1 MTESSPTT
9 NRRNEPDWA
18 SLNDI
23 NFLLYNRFAHP
34 LNAALSAIE
43 LSESPDTTGFSAE
56 WWRNRAKDKIA
67 STLSIVMAWS
77 WLIQYKNGM
86 ALPRQAIR
94 PVSLDETIQW
104 LSQKLKMS
112 ERDSAELTS
121 IMLSANQETLYEALL
136 LLYSVALSQGSGVK
150 VSWDAY
156 LDRVNFTIG
165 FKRRNEI
172 APISD
177 IERLIQ
183 SFKSHWRS
191 QLTAFELR
199 LAQNFLEL
207 NNIDLTFEDSGDRA
221 QFRFTI
227 ARMPDQVKQIV
238 SVKEDGKVGPEKPT
252 EEFLSM
258 ADPTL
263 HSDTDTIVLQSSVEL
278 DDSSEIWSDE
288 TRVKTLR
295 TAQAAPPPSEALS
308 EWRSFM
314 EYESVDWESVG
325 FINKY
330 AYQRLTNPV
339 IKALGHL
346 DTIRHSNGQ
355 GDVRELS
362 VNNAE
367 RHLEMLIVSMKSLA
381 VLTRWKVTH
390 EIDVPDRP
398 IKPHEIPPWLK
409 TTLGQHTTLDFKH
422 TMGLLVNSDTLYEA
436 LLLITNVTRN
446 IGTLEQI
453 ILRDAKNGKGVW
465 LRFIFVPPKDRR
477 YKSKLDVLDSFVRS
491 NPMGEDLATQFSVAD
506 DLFKANGTKMV
517 LQENMKTN
525 QQAFAVLLPAKSLE
539 TPPAEAPEASE
550 KKKTDKKKTAKV
562 PMIKADDTNGP

>member
-1 MTESSPTT
+1 MTESSPIT
-9 NRRNEPDWA
+9 NRRNEPDWV

-43 LSESPDTTGFSAE
+43 LAESPDTTGFSAE

-94 PVSLDETIQW
+94 PISLDETIQW
-104 LSQKLKMS
+104 LSQKLKMN
-112 ERDSAELTS
+112 DSDAAELTS
-121 IMLSANQETLYEALL
+121 IILSANQETLHEALL
-136 LLYSVALSQGSGVK
+136 LLYSVALSQGTGVK

-156 LDRVNFTIG
+156 VDRVNFTIG
-165 FKRRNEI
+165 FKRRNEV

-183 SFKSHWRS
+183 SFKAHWRS

-207 NNIDLTFEDSGDRA
+207 NNISLTFEDSGDRA
-221 QFRFTI
+221 QFCLTI
-227 ARMPDQVKQIV
+227 PRMSDPNKQIV
-238 SVKEDGKVGPEKPT
+238 SGKEDGKIDQEKT
-252 EEFLSM
+252 NEESLSP
-258 ADPTL
+258 ADTPL
-263 HSDTDTIVLQSSVEL
+263 NMDTDTIILQSSVEL
-278 DDSSEIWSDE
+278 DDSSEVWTDE

-295 TAQAAPPPSEALS
+295 TPQAAPSPSEALT
-308 EWRSFM
+308 EWRSLM

-390 EIDVPDRP
+390 EISVPDRP
-398 IKPHEIPPWLK
+398 IKPQEIPLWLR
-409 TTLGQHTTLDFKH
+409 TTLGEHTTLDFKQ
-422 TMGLLVNSDTLYEA
+422 TMGLLVNTDTFYEA
-436 LLLITNVTRN
+436 LLLLTNVTRN
-446 IGTLEQI
+446 IGTAEQI

-465 LRFIFVPPKDRR
+465 LRIVFAPPKDRR

-539 TPPAEAPEASE
+539 TPLVEVVEISST
-550 KKKTDKKKTAKV
+550 KTKDKNKTLKV
-562 PMIKADDTNGP
+562 PMIKADDSNES

>member
-43 LSESPDTTGFSAE
+43 LAESPDTTGFSAE

-67 STLSIVMAWS
+67 STLGIVMAWS

-112 ERDSAELTS
+112 DRDSAELTS
-121 IMLSANQETLYEALL
+121 IILSANQETLHEALL

-156 LDRVNFTIG
+156 VDRVNFTIG
-165 FKRRNEI
+165 FKRRNEVT
-172 APISD
+172 PISD

-227 ARMPDQVKQIV
+227 PRMPDQAKLIV
-238 SVKEDGKVGPEKPT
+238 PSKEDGDVEAEKTT
-252 EEFLSM
+252 EESPST
-258 ADPTL
+258 A
-263 HSDTDTIVLQSSVEL
+263 DTIVLQSSVEL
-278 DDSSEIWSDE
+278 DDSSEMWTDE

-295 TAQAAPPPSEALS
+295 TAQPAPPPSEALS
-308 EWRSFM
+308 EWRSLM

-355 GDVRELS
+355 GDVRELG

-367 RHLEMLIVSMKSLA
+367 RHLEMLIVSMKSVA
-381 VLTRWKVTH
+381 SLTRWKVTH

-398 IKPHEIPPWLK
+398 LKPQEIPLWLK
-409 TTLGQHTTLDFKH
+409 TTLSQDTALDFKH
-422 TMGLLVNSDTLYEA
+422 TMGLLVNSDTFYEA
-436 LLLITNVTRN
+436 LLLITNVARN

-465 LRFIFVPPKDRR
+465 LRLVFAPPKDRR

-539 TPPAEAPEASE
+539 TPPAEVPEASGT
-550 KKKTDKKKTAKV
+550 KRKDKNKTLKV
-562 PMIKADDTNGP
+562 PMIKADDADES